1 MKRLSVDRARR
12 LRVSQTDAGQLLWHH
27 LRNRRLQGWKFRRQN
42 EIGLYVVDFVC
53 PDAGLI
59 VELDG
64 GQHGDQLIYDE
75 ARTKKLGEQ
84 GYRVLRFWNNDVL
97 KNVQGVLEVIQ
108 EALARPAPH
117 HRKGGNAPTLSPKG
131 RGSSV
136 DGDLRVSTNIN
147 PRLTQV
153 FRFVRCSYANGV
165 AELVYAFDHGEE
177 LIERVR
183 FPHAP
188 ALPSSHQAAF
198 DQALKL
204 LHLIAGVSYYKAG
217 VPPRIDVADGP
228 LDDATANLLDELYL
242 HGLAEFAY
250 RNGLDLRG
258 RINFPRLGAGSE
270 KASSRGGSTQPEAK
284 ALGLPHRTLVPIGGG
299 KDSLVAVEA
308 IKSIGGEAT
317 AVWVGNSPL
326 IAACAERTGLPTLNI
341 QRELAPG
348 LFELNRLGAWNG
360 HIPVTAVNSAILA
373 VAAILYGF
381 DSIAFANERSASA
394 ATLEYEG
401 QQVNHQWSKGYAFE
415 RLLGDWL
422 HQHVAS
428 DLDYFSLLRPF
439 SELAVTRAFAKLT
452 PYFDVF
458 SSCNRNFKILGPKPA
473 DRWCGQCP
481 KCHFVFLALAP
492 FLPKPRLLSIF
503 GRNLLDDENLAPGF
517 DALLEYQDHKPFE
530 CVGEGAEARAAM
542 YALSQRSEWQEDA
555 LVARFIREILS
566 QLDVKELA
574 LEPWLQPS
582 TEQRIA
588 KRVLPALAFFA

>member
-1 MKRLSVDRARR
+1 M
-12 LRVSQTDAGQLLWHH
+12 T
-27 LRNRRLQGWKFRRQN
+27 N
-42 EIGLYVVDFVC
+42 
-53 PDAGLI
+53 P
-59 VELDG
+59 
-64 GQHGDQLIYDE
+64 
-75 ARTKKLGEQ
+75 
-84 GYRVLRFWNNDVL
+84 
-97 KNVQGVLEVIQ
+97 IQ
-108 EALARPAPH
+108 
-117 HRKGGNAPTLSPKG
+117 
-131 RGSSV
+131 
-136 DGDLRVSTNIN
+136 

-153 FRFVRCSYANGV
+153 FRFVRCSYVNGV
-165 AELVYAFDHGEE
+165 AELVYAFDQGEE
-177 LIERVR
+177 LIERVS
-183 FPHAP
+183 FPAAP
-188 ALPSSHQAAF
+188 AVPAQHQHAF
-198 DQALKL
+198 DAALKL
-204 LHLIAGVSYYKAG
+204 LHLFAGVSYYKAG
-217 VPPRIDVADGP
+217 IPPKIELADGP
-228 LDDATANLLDELYL
+228 LDDATADLLEALYL

-258 RINFPRLGAGSE
+258 RIAFPRSE
-270 KASSRGGSTQPEAK
+270 GRAEGH
-284 ALGLPHRTLVPIGGG
+284 ALVPKLNLPKRTLVPIGGG

-308 IKSIGGEAT
+308 IKQIGGEAT

-373 VAAILYGF
+373 VAAILYGY

-415 RLLGDWL
+415 QLLGDWL
-422 HQHVAS
+422 QTHVAA
-428 DLDYFSLLRPF
+428 DLDYCSLLRPY
-439 SELAVTRAFAKLT
+439 SELAITRAFAKLT

-492 FLPKPRLLSIF
+492 FLPKPRLLGIF
-503 GRNLLDDENLAPGF
+503 GRNLLDDEAQAAGF
-517 DALLEYQDHKPFE
+517 DALLEYHDHKPFE

-542 YALSQRSEWQEDA
+542 YALSQRPEWQEDA
-555 LVARFIREILS
+555 LVARFRSEILP
-566 QLDVKELA
+566 QLDVAELA

-582 TEQRIA
+582 SEH
-588 KRVLPALAFFA
+588 RVPDRLQPALAAIG

>member
-1 MKRLSVDRARR
+1 M
-12 LRVSQTDAGQLLWHH
+12 RV
-27 LRNRRLQGWKFRRQN
+27 N
-42 EIGLYVVDFVC
+42 
-53 PDAGLI
+53 
-59 VELDG
+59 
-64 GQHGDQLIYDE
+64 
-75 ARTKKLGEQ
+75 
-84 GYRVLRFWNNDVL
+84 
-97 KNVQGVLEVIQ
+97 EVIQ
-108 EALARPAPH
+108 
-117 HRKGGNAPTLSPKG
+117 
-131 RGSSV
+131 
-136 DGDLRVSTNIN
+136 

-153 FRFVRCSYANGV
+153 FRFVRTSYADGV
-165 AELVYAFDHGEE
+165 AELVYAFDGGEE

-188 ALPSSHQAAF
+188 AVPATRVAAF
-198 DQALKL
+198 DAALRL

-217 VPPRIDVADGP
+217 VPPKIDVADGP
-228 LDDATANLLDELYL
+228 LDDSTADLLDALYL

-258 RINFPRLGAGSE
+258 RIAFPRGA
-270 KASSRGGSTQPEAK
+270 ATQPVAPV
-284 ALGLPHRTLVPIGGG
+284 LGLPQRTLVPIGGG

-326 IAACAERTGLPTLNI
+326 IAACAGRTGLPTLNI

-373 VAAILYGF
+373 VAAILYGY

-415 RLLGDWL
+415 AMLGDWL
-422 HQHVAS
+422 HGHVAA
-428 DLDYFSLLRPF
+428 DLDYCSLLRPY
-439 SELAVTRAFAKLT
+439 SELAITRAFAKLT
-452 PYFDVF
+452 PYFDTF
-458 SSCNRNFKILGPKPA
+458 SSCNRNFKLLGPKPA

-492 FLPKPRLLSIF
+492 FLPKPRLLAIF
-503 GRNLLDDENLAPGF
+503 GRNLLDDETQAGGF

-542 YALSQRSEWQEDA
+542 YTLSQRSEWQEDA
-555 LVARFIREILS
+555 LVSRFRSEILP
-566 QLDVKELA
+566 QLDAAQLA
-574 LEPWLQPS
+574 LEPWLTPS
-582 TEQRIA
+582 SEHRIPT
-588 KRVLPALAFFA
+588 RLQPALAAIG